1 MNAESPA
8 KKLEESEKMRIYMFY
23 HHIYTFCHAKIIH
36 RFNKQKPILDS
47 LLQMG
52 RDTYHPPLCYGP
64 PPAPLFLD
72 SAGIDLHGT
81 ILFYKVKMTQSNY
94 TYCDKSIGKSNS
106 KRKIN
111 AIRNY
116 PCQLEYSGSNHFYR
130 SPFSSCSPNA
140 LASATVEVAEGAV
153 LSTLSTGIAL
163 GTCGQ
168 LLLICP
174 VDLQPLQA
182 CLSCL
187 GSVQA
192 EQCRRTPCLCSN

>member
-1 MNAESPA
+1 
-8 KKLEESEKMRIYMFY
+8 
-23 HHIYTFCHAKIIH
+23 
-36 RFNKQKPILDS
+36 
-47 LLQMG
+47 
-52 RDTYHPPLCYGP
+52 
-64 PPAPLFLD
+64 
-72 SAGIDLHGT
+72 
-81 ILFYKVKMTQSNY
+81 MTQSNY

-116 PCQLEYSGSNHFYR
+116 PCQIEYSGSNHFYR
-130 SPFSSCSPNA
+130 SPFSSCSTNA
-140 LASATVEVAEGAV
+140 LTSATVEVAEGAV

-192 EQCRRTPCLCSN
+192 EQCRRTPCLCSNWLNIRPVYATRNRLLALACALRSASCVRRRCRAIGSSIIGGGGAYSKSGEAADVPVRVKINRYNGYIRIRALHM